1 VKERLQAVL
10 FDAAGTLL
18 ELREPVGESYARIA
32 AGYGARV
39 PASRL
44 EEAFRRILAAAP
56 PMAFPGEAPAQV
68 AARERAW
75 WRDVVRGTF
84 RAADGAAR
92 FTDFEA
98 CFETLWRH
106 FASPDAWRLAPGAE
120 AALTALARAGL
131 RLGVLSNF
139 DQRLHGLLAGLGIQ
153 DRFEVVV
160 LPADAGAAKP
170 AARIFEVAL
179 ARLGLP
185 AGAVLY
191 VGDDADHDVAAARA
205 AGLRAVR
212 VSGPATLAGLPVL
225 VAGSSQESA

>member
-1 VKERLQAVL
+1 MEAVL

-18 ELREPVGESYARIA
+18 QVREPVGETYARIGA
-32 AGYGARV
+32 QHGARV

-56 PMAFPGEAPAQV
+56 PMAFPGEGPAEV
-68 AARERAW
+68 ARRERAW

-84 RAADGAAR
+84 RAADGTAR
-92 FTDFEA
+92 FRDFEA
-98 CFETLWRH
+98 GFEALWQH
-106 FASPDAWRLAPGAE
+106 FASPAAWRLATGAE
-120 AALTALARAGL
+120 AALTALSGAGL

-139 DQRLHGLLAGLGIQ
+139 DQRLHGILAGLGIR

-170 AARIFEVAL
+170 APRIFEVAL

-185 AGAVLY
+185 AAAVLY

-205 AGLRAVR
+205 AGLRAVQ
-212 VSGPATLAGLPVL
+212 VTGPATLAEVSAL